1 MLLADWDIQQLL
13 SARVGTPLTLNNPTD
28 TNAMKDPALLPTT
41 AHATRPSTRDD
52 VATTGRP
59 PSPRHKQRLAKPLT
73 HELRVNPPVLQ
84 SERELAH
91 TTGLSPRSIRNY
103 VRDGLIPKITI
114 GRRVIFRWPQVL
126 AALAKLERSS
136 AE

>member
-1 MLLADWDIQQLL
+1 
-13 SARVGTPLTLNNPTD
+13 
-28 TNAMKDPALLPTT
+28 MKDPVHIA
-41 AHATRPSTRDD
+41 AAAQATRPSTRDT
-52 VATTGRP
+52 VATSGRP
-59 PSPRHKQRLAKPLT
+59 PSPRHKQRLAALAKPLT

>member
-28 TNAMKDPALLPTT
+28 TNAMKDPVLIPT
-41 AHATRPSTRDD
+41 AATS
-52 VATTGRP
+52 GRP
-59 PSPRHKQRLAKPLT
+59 QSPRHKQRPAKPLT

-136 AE
+136 AA